1 MSKAITLAQLR
12 ALAVASQS
20 FTADV
25 AAAAA
30 DAIEAIDDELDSEV
44 AAVEESST
52 ASAAHSAGSYLRFN
66 GNLYKV
72 TQAIAVGGTI
82 TPGTNVESTSVGE
95 ELKTISDGVT
105 GLTYSA
111 VTETITIPT
120 SLGSYAD
127 ETIIF
132 VT

>member
-1 MSKAITLAQLR
+1 MAKETTLAQMR
-12 ALAVASQS
+12 ALAVRTVGLGGEIAE
-20 FTADV
+20 
-25 AAAAA
+25 AAA
-30 DAIEAIDDELDSEV
+30 DAIEEVSDEI
-44 AAVEESST
+44 AAEEESST

-72 TQAIAVGGTI
+72 TQNIAVGGTI
-82 TPGTNVESTSVGE
+82 TPGTNIESTSVGE